1 MSLIIENFLMPII
14 SSPLGNIQINSREG
28 CLSELKFTE
37 EETDGEILDQ
47 VLLSAKQQLEEYFAG
62 KRKTFDMPIG
72 LGGTDFQRKV
82 WLAMNEVPLGQ
93 TTTYLKISQK
103 LGNPGAIRAVGAAI
117 GANPILV
124 ILPCHRV
131 LGSDGKLTGYAGGL
145 DRKKALLELEGHAFQ
160 GSLF

>member
-1 MSLIIENFLMPII
+1 MPII
-14 SSPLGNIQINSREG
+14 SSPLGNIRISSREG

-37 EETDGEILDQ
+37 EDTDGEILDQ
-47 VLLSAKQQLEEYFAG
+47 VLLSTKQQLEEYFAG

-82 WLAMNEVPLGQ
+82 WLAMNQVPLGQ
-93 TTTYLKISQK
+93 TTTYMKISQK

-124 ILPCHRV
+124 VLPCHRV
-131 LGSDGKLTGYAGGL
+131 LGSDGSLTGYAGGL
-145 DRKKALLELEGHAFQ
+145 DKKKKLSSSWKAM
-160 GSLF
+160 LFREVCFRDLDIRS

>member
-1 MSLIIENFLMPII
+1 MPVI
-14 SSPLGNIQINSREG
+14 SSPLGNIRISSREG
-28 CLSELKFTE
+28 CLSELKFTD

-47 VLLSAKQQLEEYFAG
+47 VLLGTVQQLEEYFG
-62 KRKTFDMPIG
+62 GERKTFDMPIG

-82 WLAMNEVPLGQ
+82 WLEVNKIPFGQ
-93 TTTYLKISQK
+93 TTTYMKISQK
-103 LGNPGAIRAVGAAI
+103 LGNPGSLRAVGAAI
-117 GANPILV
+117 GANPLLI

-131 LGSDGKLTGYAGGL
+131 LGSDGSLTGYAGGL

>member
-1 MSLIIENFLMPII
+1 MPII
-14 SSPLGNIQINSREG
+14 SSPFGNILLESREG
-28 CLSELKFTE
+28 CLSRLQFTE
-37 EETDGEILDQ
+37 EATDGEILDQ
-47 VLLSAKQQLEEYFAG
+47 VLLSAKEQLEEYFAG
-62 KRKTFDMPIG
+62 ERTTFDMPIG

-131 LGSDGKLTGYAGGL
+131 LGSDGNLTGYAGGL
-145 DRKKALLELEGHAFQ
+145 NRKKALLELEGHAFQ
-160 GSLF
+160 GRLF

>member
-1 MSLIIENFLMPII
+1 MPII
-14 SSPLGNIQINSREG
+14 SSPLGNIRISSREG

-131 LGSDGKLTGYAGGL
+131 LGSDGNLTGYAGGL

-160 GSLF
+160 GSLFQ

>member
-1 MSLIIENFLMPII
+1 MPII
-14 SSPLGNIQINSREG
+14 SSPLGNIRISSREG
-28 CLSELKFTE
+28 CLSELKFTD

-47 VLLSAKQQLEEYFAG
+47 VLLSTVQQLEEYFAG
-62 KRKTFDMPIG
+62 ERKTFDMPIG

-82 WLAMNEVPLGQ
+82 WLEVNKIPFGQ
-93 TTTYLKISQK
+93 TATYMKISQK
-103 LGNPGAIRAVGAAI
+103 LGKPGAIRAVGAAI

-131 LGSDGKLTGYAGGL
+131 LGSDGSLTGYAGGL

-160 GSLF
+160 TSLFE

>member
-1 MSLIIENFLMPII
+1 MPII
-14 SSPLGNIQINSREG
+14 SSPLGNIRINSREG

-72 LGGTDFQRKV
+72 LGGTDFQREV
-82 WLAMNEVPLGQ
+82 WLEMNKIPFGQ
-93 TTTYLKISQK
+93 TTTYMKISKK

-124 ILPCHRV
+124 VLPCHRV
-131 LGSDGKLTGYAGGL
+131 LGSDGSLTGYAGGL